1 MLQYCCILMP
11 CIQHVCQFWIKFNA
25 DNQSGKPNT
34 ADESSLVDLI
44 SLVFIAGNSSILFM
58 SKSRDV
64 GCRFIL
70 PKTES
75 GTSIGCWN
83 KIFLEHK

>member
-1 MLQYCCILMP
+1 MLHYCCILMP
-11 CIQHVCQFWIKFNA
+11 YIQHVCQCWIKCNA
-25 DNQSGKPNT
+25 DKQSGKPNT
-34 ADESSLVDLI
+34 ADESSLVDL

-58 SKSRDV
+58 STSRDV
-64 GCRFIL
+64 GCRYIL